1 LADSEV
7 SVGVPFRKDRD
18 EPCFAEGDVIG
29 DAGRSTKSPPSSG
42 DELGRS
48 KSASL
53 KTCTVVL
60 SLVTA
65 SHLESGEKA
74 MQWMVALSVPLLSY
88 KVVNVTRT

>member
-1 LADSEV
+1 M
-7 SVGVPFRKDRD
+7 D
-18 EPCFAEGDVIG
+18 EPCLAFAC
-29 DAGRSTKSPPSSG
+29 AGGGAARRTKSPPSTSG
-42 DELGRS
+42 DELVRS

-74 MQWMVALSVPLLSY
+74 MQWMVAPSVPLLSY
-88 KVVNVTRT
+88 KQVKNTNARE